1 MAVLNDK
8 RKIQRAGAAC
18 WALTKTDSRSQ
29 RSFFRARP
37 GKTGRDADTAL
48 TARQGARNLRQ
59 CGRPPR
65 QTYIQD
71 QIRRAGAACCA
82 PTKTNLS
89 GQNFVRNLRQ
99 RGRIPRGK
107 AEVSEERTGCGI
119 YTRLREFVASADPVR
134 F

>member
-37 GKTGRDADTAL
+37 GKTGRDADSAL

-59 CGRPPR
+59 CGRMPR
-65 QTYIQD
+65 QTQKAARTEQAVEYTQRCATSWLRP
-71 QIRRAGAACCA
+71 IRLDSEPPQSGFQPSLAG
-82 PTKTNLS
+82 T
-89 GQNFVRNLRQ
+89 
-99 RGRIPRGK
+99 I
-107 AEVSEERTGCGI
+107 
-119 YTRLREFVASADPVR
+119 
-134 F
+134 